1 MKEWKC
7 KSQTKSWY
15 YYKSIFGIPDL
26 LKKVR
31 GAHRVLRN
39 TSRTFGWIHSFNICE
54 IIQTPWVTS
63 ADSQGDLILNIKP
76 SKNCWLPNGLA
87 QRQLWSGVQKGQRIF
102 PAASFRAW
110 ALGNKALT
118 GSGSFKGQ
126 IKVKD
131 LSTLKAPPWLSVVL
145 LCLHS
150 CKQPAWGSRPGVQ
163 HSHMPKDGHNYHVSY
178 RLSPAGS
185 LQARGGQ
192 GHRSMAPLHGL
203 AISKD
208 IPRMWPPRLA
218 LDHATGYAALLG
230 NRLCFCPL
238 SFLISC

>member
-39 TSRTFGWIHSFNICE
+39 TSRTFGWIQSFNVCE
-54 IIQTPWVTS
+54 IIQTSWVTS

-76 SKNCWLPNGLA
+76 SKYCWLPNGLA

-150 CKQPAWGSRPGVQ
+150 CKQPAWGSSQVCSTHTCPRTATTIMSPTGSAQLAPCSHGVGKGTGLWLLFMVWPLAKTYLICDHPG
-163 HSHMPKDGHNYHVSY
+163 
-178 RLSPAGS
+178 
-185 LQARGGQ
+185 
-192 GHRSMAPLHGL
+192 
-203 AISKD
+203 
-208 IPRMWPPRLA
+208 
-218 LDHATGYAALLG
+218 
-230 NRLCFCPL
+230 
-238 SFLISC
+238 